1 MRRSWTLHVALG
13 NVTKNMFLNSCILG
27 YDLTSELRTVLG
39 SADVDEGVRRS
50 ADYWYLVLLGTERK
64 HSDQKCICF
73 KLFEKKKL
81 KQPSKVFKGNSE
93 LHKQQ
98 WNPQT
103 SSKQFGNNVVVCC
116 QVLIMATKCMRRHDC
131 VLLRQ
136 LVTRGFWK
144 GLCLCQDGGTM
155 SAQIRNFIADP
166 YLAELCLTYS
176 VWKNIA
182 KRTIV

>member
-1 MRRSWTLHVALG
+1 MRQQAETMRRTQQVTSHRGDWFSSVMVTVNTNRWPKGWILKILSIQNGWSKVPASKAGRARQSHYWDDAKILDVACCFG
-13 NVTKNMFLNSCILG
+13 KRWTKNMFLNSCILG

-73 KLFEKKKL
+73 KLFDKKKL

-98 WNPQT
+98 
-103 SSKQFGNNVVVCC
+103 
-116 QVLIMATKCMRRHDC
+116 
-131 VLLRQ
+131 
-136 LVTRGFWK
+136 
-144 GLCLCQDGGTM
+144 
-155 SAQIRNFIADP
+155 
-166 YLAELCLTYS
+166 
-176 VWKNIA
+176 
-182 KRTIV
+182 